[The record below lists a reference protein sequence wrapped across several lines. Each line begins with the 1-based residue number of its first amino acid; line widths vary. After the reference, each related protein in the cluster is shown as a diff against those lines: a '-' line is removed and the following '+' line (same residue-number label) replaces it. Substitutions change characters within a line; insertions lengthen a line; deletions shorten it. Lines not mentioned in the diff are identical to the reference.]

1 MSDIKENIKNIKNN
15 IKKIEENLKLEK
27 NSVKLLAVSK
37 TQSIDNIKEAYN
49 SGQQDFGENYL
60 QESIEKI
67 SKLKDF
73 DVPSYQTD
81 EAAGVDLSASIENS
95 IKIRPWE
102 REIIPCGISIA
113 MPKGLEAQIRPRSGL
128 AFKHGITILNT
139 PGTIDSDYRGEI
151 KVILINLSKDE
162 FTVHPKDRI
171 AQMVFTNAI
180 QVKFKEVQNLDQ
192 TKRGDGGFGS
202 TGKD

>member
-1 MSDIKENIKNIKNN
+1 MANLPFSEVQ
-15 IKKIEENLKLEK
+15 IKK
-27 NSVKLLAVSK
+27 
-37 TQSIDNIKEAYN
+37 T
-49 SGQQDFGENYL
+49 
-60 QESIEKI
+60 

-73 DVPSYQTD
+73 NIPSYQTD

-151 KVILINLSKDE
+151 KVVLINLSKDE
-162 FTVHPKDRI
+162 FTVNPKDRI

-180 QVKFKEVQNLDQ
+180 QVTFKEVQDLDQ

>member
-1 MSDIKENIKNIKNN
+1 LANLPFSEVQ
-15 IKKIEENLKLEK
+15 IKK
-27 NSVKLLAVSK
+27 
-37 TQSIDNIKEAYN
+37 T
-49 SGQQDFGENYL
+49 
-60 QESIEKI
+60 

-73 DVPSYQTD
+73 DIPSYQTD
-81 EAAGVDLSASIENS
+81 EAVGVDLSASIENS
-95 IKIRPWE
+95 IKIRPWD

-151 KVILINLSKDE
+151 KVVLINLSKDE
-162 FTVHPKDRI
+162 FTINPKDRI

-180 QVKFKEVQNLDQ
+180 QVKFKEVQELDQ
-192 TKRGDGGFGS
+192 TERGDGGFGS

>member
-1 MSDIKENIKNIKNN
+1 MANLPFSEVHIK
-15 IKKIEENLKLEK
+15 
-27 NSVKLLAVSK
+27 
-37 TQSIDNIKEAYN
+37 
-49 SGQQDFGENYL
+49 
-60 QESIEKI
+60 KI

-95 IKIRPWE
+95 VKIRPWE

-139 PGTIDSDYRGEI
+139 PGTIDSDYRGEL
-151 KVILINLSKDE
+151 KVILFNHGDKEFIINNG
-162 FTVHPKDRI
+162 DRI
-171 AQMVFTNAI
+171 AQMVLVPI
-180 QVKFKEVQNLDQ
+180 LKVQFEAVSYTHLRAHETQ
-192 TKRGDGGFGS
+192 
-202 TGKD
+202 

>member
-1 MSDIKENIKNIKNN
+1 MANLPLSEVHIK
-15 IKKIEENLKLEK
+15 
-27 NSVKLLAVSK
+27 
-37 TQSIDNIKEAYN
+37 
-49 SGQQDFGENYL
+49 
-60 QESIEKI
+60 KI

-95 IKIRPWE
+95 VKIRPWE

-151 KVILINLSKDE
+151 KVVLINLSKDE
-162 FTVHPKDRI
+162 FTIHPKDRI
-171 AQMVFTNAI
+171 AQMVLTPIIKMELEETNELPESI
-180 QVKFKEVQNLDQ
+180 
-192 TKRGDGGFGS
+192 RGEGGFGS
-202 TGKD
+202 TGK

>member
-1 MSDIKENIKNIKNN
+1 LANLPFSEVH
-15 IKKIEENLKLEK
+15 IKKN
-27 NSVKLLAVSK
+27 
-37 TQSIDNIKEAYN
+37 
-49 SGQQDFGENYL
+49 
-60 QESIEKI
+60 
-67 SKLKDF
+67 SKLRDF
-73 DVPSYQTD
+73 DIPSYQTD

-95 IKIRPWE
+95 VRISPWE

-151 KVILINLSKDE
+151 KVVLINLSKDE

-171 AQMVFTNAI
+171 AQMVFTNAV
-180 QVKFKEVQNLDQ
+180 QVTFKEVQDLDQ